1 MSFHNSSFAL
11 RYYLM
16 KMARPQSDTPPCYL
30 FIYQCRAK
38 MPELLQI
45 LDIPENSNLATMM
58 MRTMSQCEESDVRTG
73 SAGGHKTCVT
83 SLEDMRQFVYTSLS
97 PEDVSDISPLDR
109 TTISSGSPPPL
120 PSPPIHSF
128 HLMNQH
134 LVTAYFAN
142 KWLVAILALSLN

>member
-1 MSFHNSSFAL
+1 LLFI
-11 RYYLM
+11 
-16 KMARPQSDTPPCYL
+16 YL
-30 FIYQCRAK
+30 FIFQCRAK

-109 TTISSGSPPPL
+109 TTISSGSRPRPHHPL
-120 PSPPIHSF
+120 FSPNEPTPGHCLFRKQVACRHIGSVLKLTSIRMIHI
-128 HLMNQH
+128 QH
-134 LVTAYFAN
+134 TKLENT
-142 KWLVAILALSLN
+142 